1 MDRGEEIIGLN
12 GAAAVLDVQPE
23 TVRRFAEEGRLRS
36 EREETAI
43 TSSGCEDV
51 LGLARELGA
60 ESAEEEIFEGEV
72 MGDEPSGNSRLPAVP
87 FERYERL
94 LQQGQDY
101 KTRLEERTRQI
112 EEIRQERDAARMEID
127 RLWSE
132 IERLNLVEFQRELQ
146 EKTISTLEEEKTT
159 LAGRART
166 PPQGTDGP
174 HGREVGPLRRPRPPR
189 SRAERPEEPRLLGP
203 PLRRLKNT
211 NWERIGNDI
220 QGLLKAWATVL
231 AAILAAILLSY
242 SRLYAPGGSAGVPSC
257 SGKVVLDAGHGGP
270 DSGAVKETHV
280 RPHYREGTDPGRR
293 KEAQRPPRMTATR
306 CA

>member
-1 MDRGEEIIGLN
+1 MDRGQEIIGLN
-12 GAAAVLDVQPE
+12 GAAAVLDIPPD

-36 EREETAI
+36 EGGEE
-43 TSSGCEDV
+43 GGYVFHLEDV

-72 MGDEPSGNSRLPAVP
+72 MGDESAGNSRLPAVP

-146 EKTISTLEEEKTT
+146 EKTISTLEEEK
-159 LAGRART
+159 ARL
-166 PPQGTDGP
+166 QSE
-174 HGREVGPLRRPRPPR
+174 RE
-189 SRAERPEEPRLLGP
+189 RLLKEQMDLTEEKSPLFEARVP
-203 PLRRLKNT
+203 PEADPTTKKTRGF
-211 NWERIGNDI
+211 W
-220 QGLLKAWATVL
+220 
-231 AAILAAILLSY
+231 
-242 SRLYAPGGSAGVPSC
+242 SRLFGG
-257 SGKVVLDAGHGGP
+257 
-270 DSGAVKETHV
+270 
-280 RPHYREGTDPGRR
+280 
-293 KEAQRPPRMTATR
+293 
-306 CA
+306 

>member
-12 GAAAVLDVQPE
+12 GAAAVLDVEPE
-23 TVRRFAEEGRLRS
+23 AVRRYAEQGRLRS
-36 EREETAI
+36 E
-43 TSSGCEDV
+43 SGENGAYAFRLRDV

-72 MGDEPSGNSRLPAVP
+72 MGEEPPGNSRLPAVP

-146 EKTISTLEEEKTT
+146 EKTISTLEEEKTK
-159 LAGRART
+159 L
-166 PPQGTDGP
+166 
-174 HGREVGPLRRPRPPR
+174 E
-189 SRAERPEEPRLLGP
+189 AERERLLKEQIT
-203 PLRRLKNT
+203 LTEEKSSLSEERVRLEAELNALKN
-211 NWERIGNDI
+211 RGF
-220 QGLLKAWATVL
+220 WA
-231 AAILAAILLSY
+231 
-242 SRLYAPGGSAGVPSC
+242 RLFGG
-257 SGKVVLDAGHGGP
+257 
-270 DSGAVKETHV
+270 
-280 RPHYREGTDPGRR
+280 
-293 KEAQRPPRMTATR
+293 
-306 CA
+306 